1 MELSEQVGQAYAQAL
16 LSIARVDRE
25 VSPEE
30 SSRVRELIA
39 AHSSVTVDFEA
50 SFFDKMTPEVLA
62 KTVAG
67 AKADGLAIAK
77 LLIVDGIDLAS
88 TDGDLNSAEAH
99 AILRFARALG
109 CTDMD
114 ITGVTRELDEFLNR

>member
-1 MELSEQVGQAYAQAL
+1 MNFSEQVGQAYAQAL
-16 LSIARVDRE
+16 LALARVDRE

-30 SSRVRELIA
+30 SSRVRDLVA
-39 AHSSVTVDFEA
+39 SRSSVTVDFEA
-50 SFFDKMTPEVLA
+50 SFFDKMTPEALA
-62 KTVAG
+62 RVIPEGDRLEVARLLL
-67 AKADGLAIAK
+67 ADGVTLAT
-77 LLIVDGIDLAS
+77 

-99 AILRFARALG
+99 SILRFARALG